1 MGQAFSDGQNP
12 SVQDG
17 DICPVPA
24 VSGTVDDSSVFD
36 DDVGLMLC
44 CGGEAGQQ
52 QGKE

>member
-1 MGQAFSDGQNP
+1 VGEVFSHRQDP
-12 SVQDG
+12 SFPDG

-24 VSGTVDDSSVFD
+24 VPGTINDSTVFD

-44 CGGEAGQQ
+44 CGGDAGQQ